1 MQESICHLNHPKD
14 PSGRKGFT
22 KNNLKKNFLEDQ
34 GILSPVLVGGRL
46 ERPQRERF
54 GTSKPPENPVKA
66 LEVEKAIQDL
76 FMKDVIGLPLQEER
90 KGWYSDQN
98 DHDQSEAVQK
108 DKDPHCTRIL
118 DHPGIYG
125 SGSTSDTVDKVAL
138 EASSEMVPISL
149 EQKSSRWHDI
159 NGALEPSN
167 IDTSIL
173 EDYISKED
181 SSEICFPD
189 IANSASYASPQPCGS
204 TGMHLPSVIANV
216 GHPGLISSGGVHHP
230 GQQMAVRPGL
240 GGTCGAPT
248 YPTHLN
254 CNNNNAMLTP
264 KGYPGPMCMSGP
276 GLPIKAEPKTS
287 YAAGTLPDSPPDS
300 GSEAYSPQ
308 QLNDPHLLRT
318 MTPENMC
325 HITQPSRLEH
335 PPPPHLQ
342 GPPPPHP
349 AHQQHYP
356 SMQREL
362 YLKVESLMP
371 PYPPLGP
378 GMPPT
383 DMHQVQQSQMLHQ
396 LLQQQHGAELPV
408 HPTKKR
414 KHSDSPTNT
423 LRDPIPNGGMVKQ
436 EPGLMQDNDSLN
448 GSYLDPNYQSIK
460 WQPHQQSKWVPLYDG
475 NYKEL
480 PMPTYKVD
488 ADKGFNFSVG
498 DDAFV
503 CQKKNHFQV
512 TVYIGMIGEPKYV
525 KTPEGILPIECFY
538 LKLNGV
544 KLEAINQSIS
554 IEQSQSDRSKR
565 PFHPV
570 TLSLPPDQVTKVTVG
585 RLHFSETTANNMRKK
600 GKPNPDQRYFL
611 LVVALQVQAQAQ
623 TYLVA
628 AQSSE
633 RIIVRASNPGQF
645 ESDSEVLW
653 QRGQLPD
660 TVFHHG
666 RIGINMERPD
676 EALVVHGNVKIM
688 GSLMHPSDIRA
699 KEAIEEVDTT
709 EQLKRIS
716 QMRLVQYHY
725 KPEFASTVGLDDQAE
740 TGVIAQE
747 VQEILPEAVKE
758 SGDVVC
764 ANGETIENFLVV
776 NKERIFMENV
786 GAVKE
791 LCKLTDNLETRI
803 DELERWSRKLAKL
816 RRLDSMKSTNSHTGS
831 SQFSRAG
838 SVPYKQR
845 PPKVMGKAVPGPA
858 DHSCVSQRFLQA
870 TIIALVIIM
879 AFSVIS
885 MTTLYVLNLR
895 SEDDLLDMDG
905 SSQNFDTTQLKSS
918 TTPSPEITKSSGWLH
933 DPDPSLTINLCLTP
947 PCDAVCC
954 SHYLTTASTIATSKT
969 LPDPAETMS
978 ATDSAPPATI
988 RKAKS
993 RFLEKNSKI
1002 LQNLPRPVSSPPA
1015 YTQGKTKHSP
1025 NSLPGQDSRNK
1036 RSLEEES
1043 TRSPT
1048 VDSTQ
1053 SNESLPALTTVRLL
1067 ETDTL
1072 ITNRS
1077 CASQDTCRSGNY
1089 TFSLP
1094 LSKYSPLTGSLTLE
1108 LNSSSAVSVNFCET
1122 SKGQSCQETVT
1133 DTTPTNQS
1141 CPQASG
1147 VCVKQVSST
1156 SHLWTLQLL
1165 PFQDFTFHI
1174 RVSPPGGS
1182 GCYDLSLDSSQV
1194 TDYYFRFYRLCD

>member
-1 MQESICHLNHPKD
+1 MHWIRA
-14 PSGRKGFT
+14 G
-22 KNNLKKNFLEDQ
+22 
-34 GILSPVLVGGRL
+34 
-46 ERPQRERF
+46 
-54 GTSKPPENPVKA
+54 
-66 LEVEKAIQDL
+66 
-76 FMKDVIGLPLQEER
+76 
-90 KGWYSDQN
+90 
-98 DHDQSEAVQK
+98 
-108 DKDPHCTRIL
+108 
-118 DHPGIYG
+118 
-125 SGSTSDTVDKVAL
+125 
-138 EASSEMVPISL
+138 
-149 EQKSSRWHDI
+149 HDI

-189 IANSASYASPQPCGS
+189 ISASASYANPQPCVSAGL
-204 TGMHLPSVIANV
+204 HLPGVITNA
-216 GHPGLISSGGVHHP
+216 GHPGGASSGGMLHL
-230 GQQMAVRPGL
+230 GQQMGARPGL
-240 GGTCGAPT
+240 GSACGGPA
-248 YPTHLN
+248 YPSHLN
-254 CNNNNAMLTP
+254 CNNNNGLLTP
-264 KGYPGPMCMSGP
+264 KGYPGPACLGSA
-276 GLPIKAEPKTS
+276 GLPIKAEPNAS
-287 YAAGTLPDSPPDS
+287 YAASTLPDSPPDS

-308 QLNDPHLLRT
+308 QLNDPHMLRT

-325 HITQPSRLEH
+325 HMTPPSRLEH
-335 PPPPHLQ
+335 PPPVHLQ

-356 SMQREL
+356 SMQRDL

-383 DMHQVQQSQMLHQ
+383 DLHHVQQSQMLHQ

-408 HPTKKR
+408 HPAKKR

-423 LRDPIPNGGMVKQ
+423 LRDQIPNGGMVKQ

-448 GSYLDPNYQSIK
+448 GSYMDPNYQSIK
-460 WQPHQQSKWVPLYDG
+460 WQPHLQNKWVSLYDA

-480 PMPTYKVD
+480 PLPTYKVD

-525 KTPEGILPIECFY
+525 KTPDGILPLECFY

-544 KLEAINQSIS
+544 KLESINQSIN

-570 TLSLPPDQVTKVTVG
+570 TLSLPTDQVTKVTVG

-600 GKPNPDQRYFL
+600 GKPNPDQRFFL
-611 LVVALQVQAQAQ
+611 LVVALQVQAQNQ
-623 TYLVA
+623 TYLLA

-633 RIIVRASNPGQF
+633 RIIVRVTASNPGQF

-653 QRGQLPD
+653 QRGQLSD

-666 RIGINMERPD
+666 RVGINTERPD
-676 EALVVHGNVKIM
+676 EALVVHGNVKVM
-688 GSLMHPSDIRA
+688 GSLLHPSDMRA
-699 KEAIEEVDTT
+699 KEDVQEVDTT

-716 QMRLVQYHY
+716 QMRLVHYHY
-725 KPEFASTVGLDDQAE
+725 KPEFASTVGLDDTEE

-758 SGDVVC
+758 SGDVVFS
-764 ANGETIENFLVV
+764 NGETIENFLVV

-791 LCKLTDNLETRI
+791 LCKLTDNLENRI

-816 RRLDSMKSTNSHTGS
+816 RRLDSMKSSNSHTG

-838 SVPYKQR
+838 SIPFKQR
-845 PPKVMGKAVPGPA
+845 PSKVMGKPVPAPA
-858 DHSCVSQRFLQA
+858 THGCISQRFLQA

-905 SSQNFDTTQLKSS
+905 SSQNFDTTQLRRS
-918 TTPSPEITKSSGWLH
+918 TTPPPETTHRPGRV
-933 DPDPSLTINLCLTP
+933 DVTEPSLTIDLCFNP
-947 PCDAVCC
+947 PCAAVCC
-954 SHYLTTASTIATSKT
+954 LPSPTSLPSTASTSSSSSSPSEIN
-969 LPDPAETMS
+969 S
-978 ATDSAPPATI
+978 ATDSIPSAII

-993 RFLEKNSKI
+993 RIQEKSRNFL
-1002 LQNLPRPVSSPPA
+1002 QTPRRPVSPPPP
-1015 YTQGKTKHSP
+1015 YTQGKTKHTP
-1025 NSLPGQDSRNK
+1025 NSLPGQDHRHR

-1043 TRSPT
+1043 TGTPT
-1048 VDSTQ
+1048 VDSTPG
-1053 SNESLPALTTVRLL
+1053 NESRSSLTSIRLL
-1067 ETDTL
+1067 ETSTL
-1072 ITNRS
+1072 ITARS
-1077 CASQDTCRSGNY
+1077 CDSHNACRPGNY

-1108 LNSSSAVSVNFCET
+1108 LNSSSAVSVNLCEA
-1122 SKGQSCQETVT
+1122 SAGQDCQ
-1133 DTTPTNQS
+1133 DAAAAPKNQGCS
-1141 CPQASG
+1141 QASG
-1147 VCVKQVSST
+1147 VCLTRVSAS
-1156 SHLWTLQLL
+1156 SHLWSLQLL
-1165 PFQDFTFHI
+1165 PSQDFTFHL
-1174 RVSPPGGS
+1174 RVSPPGVSS
-1182 GCYDLSLDSSQV
+1182 GCHQSLDSSQV
-1194 TDYYFRFYRLCD
+1194 TDYYFRFYRLCK

>member
-1 MQESICHLNHPKD
+1 MEVVDETEAL
-14 PSGRKGFT
+14 
-22 KNNLKKNFLEDQ
+22 
-34 GILSPVLVGGRL
+34 
-46 ERPQRERF
+46 QRFFE
-54 GTSKPPENPVKA
+54 G
-66 LEVEKAIQDL
+66 
-76 FMKDVIGLPLQEER
+76 
-90 KGWYSDQN
+90 
-98 DHDQSEAVQK
+98 
-108 DKDPHCTRIL
+108 
-118 DHPGIYG
+118 
-125 SGSTSDTVDKVAL
+125 
-138 EASSEMVPISL
+138 
-149 EQKSSRWHDI
+149 HDI
-159 NGALEPSN
+159 NGALEASN

-173 EDYISKED
+173 EEYISKED

-189 IANSASYASPQPCGS
+189 ISGSATYTNSQTCSSSGV
-204 TGMHLPSVIANV
+204 HLPGVISNV
-216 GHPGLISSGGVHHP
+216 GHMGNANSGGIHHL
-230 GQQMAVRPGL
+230 GQQMVPRPGM
-240 GGTCGAPT
+240 GSNCGAPA
-248 YPTHLN
+248 YPPHMN
-254 CNNNNAMLTP
+254 CNNNNAMLNP
-264 KGYPGPMCMSGP
+264 KGYPGPMCMSGH

-287 YAAGTLPDSPPDS
+287 YASGTLPDSPPDS

-325 HITQPSRLEH
+325 HITPPSRLEH
-335 PPPPHLQ
+335 PPHMQ

-356 SMQREL
+356 SMQRDL

-383 DMHQVQQSQMLHQ
+383 DLHHAQQSQMLHQ
-396 LLQQQHGAELPV
+396 LLQQQHGTELPV

-423 LRDPIPNGGMVKQ
+423 LRDSIPNGGMVKQ
-436 EPGLMQDNDSLN
+436 EPGLMQDTDSLN

-460 WQPHQQSKWVPLYDG
+460 WQPHQQNKWVALYDA

-512 TVYIGMIGEPKYV
+512 TVYIGMIGEPKYI
-525 KTPEGILPIECFY
+525 KTPEGILPLECFY

-544 KLEAINQSIS
+544 KLEAINQSIN

-570 TLSLPPDQVTKVTVG
+570 TLSVPPDQVTKVTVG

-611 LVVALQVQAQAQ
+611 LVVALQAQAQNQ

-666 RIGINMERPD
+666 RIGINTERPD

-688 GSLMHPSDIRA
+688 GSVMHPSDIRA

-709 EQLKRIS
+709 EHLKRIS
-716 QMRLVQYHY
+716 QMRLVHYHY
-725 KPEFASTVGLDDQAE
+725 KPEFASTVGLDDTSE

-791 LCKLTDNLETRI
+791 LCKLTDNLENRI

-831 SQFSRAG
+831 QFSRAG

-845 PPKVMGKAVPGPA
+845 PPKVIGKSVPAPA

-870 TIIALVIIM
+870 TIIVLVIIM

-895 SEDDLLDMDG
+895 SEDDILDMDG
-905 SSQNFDTTQLKSS
+905 SGQNFDTTQLRRS
-918 TTPSPEITKSSGWLH
+918 TIPPLDATHSAGLPHVT
-933 DPDPSLTINLCLTP
+933 DPSISINLCLNP
-947 PCDAVCC
+947 PCAAVCC
-954 SHYLTTASTIATSKT
+954 LPHRSTDSPFITSEMPTAADTI
-969 LPDPAETMS
+969 S
-978 ATDSAPPATI
+978 ATDSAPSATI
-988 RKAKS
+988 RKGKS
-993 RFLEKNSKI
+993 RVLDKSRNY
-1002 LQNLPRPVSSPPA
+1002 LQANARPVSPPPP
-1015 YTQGKTKHSP
+1015 YTQGKTKQSP
-1025 NSLPGQDSRNK
+1025 NSLPGHDYRNK
-1036 RSLEEES
+1036 RSLDDHGMGTTAGVRTQEREI
-1043 TRSPT
+1043 RS
-1048 VDSTQ
+1048 S
-1053 SNESLPALTTVRLL
+1053 LTTIRLL

-1072 ITNRS
+1072 ITS
-1077 CASQDTCRSGNY
+1077 QACVSQDTCRPGNY
-1089 TFSLP
+1089 SFLLP
-1094 LSKYSPLTGSLTLE
+1094 LSKYSPLTGNVTLE
-1108 LNSSSAVSVNFCET
+1108 LNSTSDVSVDLCET
-1122 SKGQSCQETVT
+1122 STGHECQDHGAETVT
-1133 DTTPTNQS
+1133 IDQTCS
-1141 CPQASG
+1141 EVSG
-1147 VCVKQVSST
+1147 ACVTQVSPS
-1156 SHLWTLQLL
+1156 SHLWIIQLL
-1165 PFQDFTFHI
+1165 PSQDFTFHLQ
-1174 RVSPPGGS
+1174 VAPSGSS
-1182 GCYDLSLDSSQV
+1182 GCYDLTLDSSHV

>member
-1 MQESICHLNHPKD
+1 MEVVDETEAL
-14 PSGRKGFT
+14 
-22 KNNLKKNFLEDQ
+22 
-34 GILSPVLVGGRL
+34 
-46 ERPQRERF
+46 QRFFE
-54 GTSKPPENPVKA
+54 G
-66 LEVEKAIQDL
+66 
-76 FMKDVIGLPLQEER
+76 
-90 KGWYSDQN
+90 
-98 DHDQSEAVQK
+98 
-108 DKDPHCTRIL
+108 
-118 DHPGIYG
+118 
-125 SGSTSDTVDKVAL
+125 
-138 EASSEMVPISL
+138 
-149 EQKSSRWHDI
+149 HDI
-159 NGALEPSN
+159 NGALEPS

-173 EDYISKED
+173 EEYISKED

-189 IANSASYASPQPCGS
+189 IPTSSGYGNPGQPCTSG
-204 TGMHLPSVIANV
+204 GIHGPGVISNL
-216 GHPGLISSGGVHHP
+216 GHGGAAHSGGVLHM
-230 GQQMAVRPGL
+230 GQPMPVRPGMS
-240 GGTCGAPT
+240 GTCGGP
-248 YPTHLN
+248 PFQSHLN
-254 CNNNNAMLTP
+254 CNNNNVMVNP
-264 KGYPGPMCMSGP
+264 KGYQGPPMCMSGP
-276 GLPIKAEPKTS
+276 DLPIKAEPKTS

-318 MTPENMC
+318 MTPENIC
-325 HITQPSRLEH
+325 HINPPSRLEH

-356 SMQREL
+356 NMQRDL

-378 GMPPT
+378 GIPPT
-383 DMHQVQQSQMLHQ
+383 VLHHTQQSQMLQQ
-396 LLQQQHGAELPV
+396 LLQQQHGSELPV
-408 HPTKKR
+408 HPAKKR
-414 KHSDSPTNT
+414 KHSDSPN
-423 LRDPIPNGGMVKQ
+423 LRDQVPNGGMVKQ

-460 WQPHQQSKWVPLYDG
+460 WQPHLQNKWVSLYDS
-475 NYKEL
+475 NCKEL

-570 TLSLPPDQVTKVTVG
+570 TLSLPSDQVTKITVG

-611 LVVALQVQAQAQ
+611 LVVALQVHTQNQ

-628 AQSSE
+628 AHGSE

-653 QRGQLPD
+653 QRGQLSD

-666 RIGINMERPD
+666 RIGINTERPD

-688 GSLMHPSDIRA
+688 GSLLHPSDIRA
-699 KEAIEEVDTT
+699 KEDIEEVDTT

-725 KPEFASTVGLDDQAE
+725 KPEFASTVGLDDAAE

-758 SGDVVC
+758 TGDVVC

-831 SQFSRAG
+831 QFSRAG
-838 SVPYKQR
+838 SIPFKQR
-845 PPKVMGKAVPGPA
+845 PSKVMGKTVPAPT

-905 SSQNFDTTQLKSS
+905 PLAPSGTCTLTFLRQIRLTLPFSLCSRSSQNFDTTQLKSS
-918 TTPSPEITKSSGWLH
+918 TTPPLQATEGTDWQHHKNLSIII
-933 DPDPSLTINLCLTP
+933 DLCLNP
-947 PCDAVCC
+947 PCSTSCC
-954 SHYLTTASTIATSKT
+954 SSPQSSSTSPAVTLGKTASRVETSIT
-969 LPDPAETMS
+969 DNAS
-978 ATDSAPPATI
+978 ATTI

-993 RFLEKNSKI
+993 RI
-1002 LQNLPRPVSSPPA
+1002 LDKSRNHLQTAARPVSPPPQ

-1025 NSLPGQDSRNK
+1025 NSLPGQDLRTRRNV
-1036 RSLEEES
+1036 EEEETIS
-1043 TRSPT
+1043 
-1048 VDSTQ
+1048 
-1053 SNESLPALTTVRLL
+1053 TTVSDVTYGNGSRSSITSIRLL
-1067 ETDTL
+1067 EPDTL
-1072 ITNRS
+1072 ITDQL
-1077 CASQDTCRSGNY
+1077 CASPHTCSAGNY
-1089 TFSLP
+1089 TYVLP
-1094 LSKYSPLTGSLTLE
+1094 LKKYSSLTGHITLE
-1108 LNSSSAVSVNFCET
+1108 FNSSTPISVNLCEATAGKNCET
-1122 SKGQSCQETVT
+1122 SVT
-1133 DTTPTNQS
+1133 QGSSENQS
-1141 CPQASG
+1141 CSKVSG
-1147 VCVKQVSST
+1147 VCAASAPST
-1156 SHLWTLQLL
+1156 HHLWSLQLF
-1165 PFQDFTFHI
+1165 PSQDFSFHLQ
-1174 RVSPPGGS
+1174 VSPPGAS
-1182 GCYDLSLDSSQV
+1182 TCYDVTVDSSEV
-1194 TDYYFRFYRLCD
+1194 TDYYFNFYRLCN

>member
-1 MQESICHLNHPKD
+1 MSHLAWTRGSNHSD
-14 PSGRKGFT
+14 V
-22 KNNLKKNFLEDQ
+22 LQ
-34 GILSPVLVGGRL
+34 G
-46 ERPQRERF
+46 
-54 GTSKPPENPVKA
+54 
-66 LEVEKAIQDL
+66 
-76 FMKDVIGLPLQEER
+76 
-90 KGWYSDQN
+90 
-98 DHDQSEAVQK
+98 
-108 DKDPHCTRIL
+108 
-118 DHPGIYG
+118 
-125 SGSTSDTVDKVAL
+125 
-138 EASSEMVPISL
+138 
-149 EQKSSRWHDI
+149 HDI

-181 SSEICFPD
+181 SSEICFSEIP
-189 IANSASYASPQPCGS
+189 SSSSYVNPQPCGS
-204 TGMHLPSVIANV
+204 TGVHMPGIIPNV
-216 GHPGLISSGGVHHP
+216 GHPGSINTGGVHHLA
-230 GQQMAVRPGL
+230 QQMAVRPGP
-240 GGTCGAPT
+240 GPMCVGPP
-248 YPTHLN
+248 YPSHLN
-254 CNNNNAMLTP
+254 CNNNNAMLNP
-264 KGYPGPMCMSGP
+264 KGYLGPVCMSGQ

-308 QLNDPHLLRT
+308 QLSDPHMLRT

-325 HITQPSRLEH
+325 HITQSSRLDH
-335 PPPPHLQ
+335 PQQPHLQ
-342 GPPPPHP
+342 GALPPHP

-356 SMQREL
+356 SMQRDL
-362 YLKVESLMP
+362 YLKVESMMP
-371 PYPPLGP
+371 QYQALGP
-378 GMPPT
+378 GMPPAELHHT
-383 DMHQVQQSQMLHQ
+383 QQSQMLHQ
-396 LLQQQHGAELPV
+396 LLQQQQHGAEIPG

-423 LRDPIPNGGMVKQ
+423 LREQIPNGGMVKQ

-460 WQPHQQSKWVPLYDG
+460 WQPHLQNKWVTLFDA

-488 ADKGFNFSVG
+488 ADKGFNFSIG

-525 KTPEGILPIECFY
+525 KTPEGILPLECFY

-544 KLEAINQSIS
+544 KLEAINQSIN

-570 TLSLPPDQVTKVTVG
+570 TLSLPPEQVTKVTVG

-611 LVVALQVQAQAQ
+611 LVVALQVQAQNQ

-628 AQSSE
+628 AQASE

-645 ESDSEVLW
+645 ENDSEVLW

-666 RIGINMERPD
+666 RIGINTERPD
-676 EALVVHGNVKIM
+676 EALVVHGNVKVM

-716 QMRLVQYHY
+716 QMRLVHYHY
-725 KPEFASTVGLDDQAE
+725 KPEFASTVGLDDTSE

-747 VQEILPEAVKE
+747 VQEILPDAVKE
-758 SGDVVC
+758 TGDVLC
-764 ANGETIENFLVV
+764 ANGETIESFLVV

-816 RRLDSMKSTNSHTGS
+816 RRLDSMKSSNSHTG

-845 PPKVMGKAVPGPA
+845 PPKVIGKSVSGPA
-858 DHSCVSQRFLQA
+858 DQSCISHKFLQA

-895 SEDDLLDMDG
+895 SEDDLLGIDG
-905 SSQNFDTTQLKSS
+905 SLTVPGTCTLTLFRQIRLTVPYAVCSRSSQNLETTQLRSS
-918 TTPSPEITKSSGWLH
+918 TKSPPQITKSPGWQGT
-933 DPDPSLTINLCLTP
+933 DPSLTINLCVNP
-947 PCDAVCC
+947 PCQAVCC
-954 SHYLTTASTIATSKT
+954 SHSQNPGSPTTMPKT
-969 LPDPAETMS
+969 FTALPKT
-978 ATDSAPPATI
+978 TDSVAYTI
-988 RKAKS
+988 IKKAKS
-993 RFLEKNSKI
+993 RTLEKNRNT
-1002 LQNLPRPVSSPPA
+1002 LQNHPMQISSVPP
-1015 YTQGKTKHSP
+1015 YNQGKNKHIP
-1025 NSLPGQDSRNK
+1025 NSLPGPDIRPKRSFTEDTTQTPIVRNPQDSRY
-1036 RSLEEES
+1036 SI
-1043 TRSPT
+1043 
-1048 VDSTQ
+1048 
-1053 SNESLPALTTVRLL
+1053 TTVRLM
-1067 ETDTL
+1067 EIDSF
-1072 ITNRS
+1072 ITAQS
-1077 CASQDTCRSGNY
+1077 CAYPDTCRPGNFTY
-1089 TFSLP
+1089 SLP
-1094 LSKYSPLTGSLTLE
+1094 ISKYSPLTGSLTLE
-1108 LNSSSAVSVNFCET
+1108 LNSSSAVSVNFCE
-1122 SKGQSCQETVT
+1122 SSEGQSCQEAAANSS
-1133 DTTPTNQS
+1133 PTNQS
-1141 CPQASG
+1141 CPQGSDRCITKVSAS
-1147 VCVKQVSST
+1147 
-1156 SHLWTLQLL
+1156 SHLWTLHLL
-1165 PFQDFTFHI
+1165 PLQDFTFHL
-1174 RVSPPGGS
+1174 RVSPPQVS
-1182 GCYDLSLDSSQV
+1182 GCYDVSVDPSQV

>member
-1 MQESICHLNHPKD
+1 MLWIRA
-14 PSGRKGFT
+14 G
-22 KNNLKKNFLEDQ
+22 
-34 GILSPVLVGGRL
+34 
-46 ERPQRERF
+46 
-54 GTSKPPENPVKA
+54 
-66 LEVEKAIQDL
+66 
-76 FMKDVIGLPLQEER
+76 
-90 KGWYSDQN
+90 
-98 DHDQSEAVQK
+98 
-108 DKDPHCTRIL
+108 
-118 DHPGIYG
+118 
-125 SGSTSDTVDKVAL
+125 
-138 EASSEMVPISL
+138 
-149 EQKSSRWHDI
+149 HDI
-159 NGALEPSN
+159 SGALEPS

-181 SSEICFPD
+181 SPDICFPD
-189 IANSASYASPQPCGS
+189 IPPSSSYANPGQPCTS
-204 TGMHLPSVIANV
+204 SAPHLPVVPNV
-216 GHPGLISSGGVHHP
+216 GHAGTSSSVGVLHM
-230 GQQMAVRPGL
+230 GQQMPVRPGM
-240 GGTCGAPT
+240 GGTLAGPPFQSHVNCSNSNT
-248 YPTHLN
+248 MLN
-254 CNNNNAMLTP
+254 P
-264 KGYPGPMCMSGP
+264 KGYPGPAMCMNGP

-318 MTPENMC
+318 MTPENIC
-325 HITQPSRLEH
+325 HITPPSRLEH

-342 GPPPPHP
+342 GQPPPHP

-362 YLKVESLMP
+362 YLKVESMMP

-378 GMPPT
+378 GMPPA
-383 DMHQVQQSQMLHQ
+383 DLHHAQQSQMLHQ
-396 LLQQQHGAELPV
+396 LLQQQHSSELPV

-414 KHSDSPTNT
+414 KHSDSPN
-423 LRDPIPNGGMVKQ
+423 LRDQVPNGGMVKQ
-436 EPGLMQDNDSLN
+436 EPGTGTQTYTHTHIYSGGLMQDSDSLN

-460 WQPHQQSKWVPLYDG
+460 WQPHQQNKWVTLYDS

-525 KTPEGILPIECFY
+525 KTPDGILPLECFF

-570 TLSLPPDQVTKVTVG
+570 TLTLPPDQVTKVTVG

-611 LVVALQVQAQAQ
+611 LVVALQVQAQNQ

-628 AQSSE
+628 AHSSE

-666 RIGINMERPD
+666 RIGINTERPD
-676 EALVVHGNVKIM
+676 EALVVHGNVKVM

-699 KEAIEEVDTT
+699 KEDIEEVDTT

-716 QMRLVQYHY
+716 QMRLVHYHY
-725 KPEFASTVGLDDQAE
+725 KPEFASTVGLDDTAE

-747 VQEILPEAVKE
+747 VQEILPEAVKKT
-758 SGDVVC
+758 GDVVC

-831 SQFSRAG
+831 QFSRAG
-838 SVPYKQR
+838 SLPFKQR
-845 PPKVMGKAVPGPA
+845 PSKIMGKPVPPPP
-858 DHSCVSQRFLQA
+858 DQSCVSQRFLQA

-905 SSQNFDTTQLKSS
+905 SSQNFDTTQLRSS
-918 TTPSPEITKSSGWLH
+918 TTPPVHATKSTDWLH
-933 DPDPSLTINLCLTP
+933 NQNPSITLDLCLQP
-947 PCDAVCC
+947 PCQATCC
-954 SHYLTTASTIATSKT
+954 STSNDMSTSPAVTFGKTASRSETSVI
-969 LPDPAETMS
+969 DNAS
-978 ATDSAPPATI
+978 SVTI

-993 RFLEKNSKI
+993 RVLDKSRNN
-1002 LQNLPRPVSSPPA
+1002 LQTPARPVSPPPQ
-1015 YTQGKTKHSP
+1015 YTQSKTKHSP
-1025 NSLPGQDSRNK
+1025 NSLPGHDLRK
-1036 RSLEEES
+1036 RSVEEE
-1043 TRSPT
+1043 TMI
-1048 VDSTQ
+1048 
-1053 SNESLPALTTVRLL
+1053 TTTADDVTHANVSRAAASSIRLL
-1067 ETDTL
+1067 EINTL
-1072 ITNRS
+1072 ITDQMCSFQDS
-1077 CASQDTCRSGNY
+1077 CSAGNY
-1089 TFSLP
+1089 TYSLP
-1094 LSKYSPLTGSLTLE
+1094 LSKYSSMTGRMTLE
-1108 LNSSSAVSVNFCET
+1108 FNSTVPVSVNLCESSTGKDCDT
-1122 SKGQSCQETVT
+1122 SVT
-1133 DTTPTNQS
+1133 KSATEDQNCSQV
-1141 CPQASG
+1141 SG
-1147 VCVKQVSST
+1147 VCAPSAPST
-1156 SHLWTLQLL
+1156 HHLWSLQIY
-1165 PFQDFTFHI
+1165 PSQQFFFHL
-1174 RVSPPGGS
+1174 RVSPPGAS
-1182 GCYDLSLDSSQV
+1182 GCYDLTVDISQV
-1194 TDYYFRFYRLCD
+1194 TDYYFNFYRLCD

>member
-1 MQESICHLNHPKD
+1 MEVVDETEAL
-14 PSGRKGFT
+14 
-22 KNNLKKNFLEDQ
+22 
-34 GILSPVLVGGRL
+34 
-46 ERPQRERF
+46 QRFFE
-54 GTSKPPENPVKA
+54 G
-66 LEVEKAIQDL
+66 
-76 FMKDVIGLPLQEER
+76 
-90 KGWYSDQN
+90 
-98 DHDQSEAVQK
+98 
-108 DKDPHCTRIL
+108 
-118 DHPGIYG
+118 
-125 SGSTSDTVDKVAL
+125 
-138 EASSEMVPISL
+138 
-149 EQKSSRWHDI
+149 HDI
-159 NGALEPSN
+159 NGALEPS

-173 EDYISKED
+173 EEYISKED

-189 IANSASYASPQPCGS
+189 IPPSSSYANSGQPCS
-204 TGMHLPSVIANV
+204 SATVHLPGVISNI
-216 GHPGLISSGGVHHP
+216 GHAGTSSSGGILHM
-230 GQQMAVRPGL
+230 GQQMPVRPGM
-240 GGTCGAPT
+240 GGTCGGP
-248 YPTHLN
+248 PFQSHLG
-254 CNNNNAMLTP
+254 CNNSAMVNP
-264 KGYPGPMCMSGP
+264 KGYPVPTMCMSGP

-318 MTPENMC
+318 MTPENIC
-325 HITQPSRLEH
+325 HITTSRLEH
-335 PPPPHLQ
+335 PPPSHLQ

-362 YLKVESLMP
+362 YLKVESMMP
-371 PYPPLGP
+371 QYSSLGP
-378 GMPPT
+378 GIPPA
-383 DMHQVQQSQMLHQ
+383 DLHHVQQSQMLHQ
-396 LLQQQHGAELPV
+396 LLQQQHGAELPM

-414 KHSDSPTNT
+414 KHSDSPN
-423 LRDPIPNGGMVKQ
+423 LRDQVSNGGMVKQ

-460 WQPHQQSKWVPLYDG
+460 WQPHQQNKWIALYDS

-525 KTPEGILPIECFY
+525 KTPDGILPLECFF

-570 TLSLPPDQVTKVTVG
+570 TLSLPTDQVTKVTVG

-611 LVVALQVQAQAQ
+611 LVVALQVQAQNQ

-628 AQSSE
+628 AQASE

-653 QRGQLPD
+653 QRGQLSD

-666 RIGINMERPD
+666 RIGINTERPD

-699 KEAIEEVDTT
+699 KEDIEEVDTT

-725 KPEFASTVGLDDQAE
+725 KPEFASTVGLDDTAE

-758 SGDVVC
+758 TGDVVC

-816 RRLDSMKSTNSHTGS
+816 RRFDSMKSSNSHTG

-838 SVPYKQR
+838 SIPYKQR
-845 PPKVMGKAVPGPA
+845 PSKVVGKTVPSSS
-858 DHSCVSQRFLQA
+858 DQSCVSQRFLQA

-895 SEDDLLDMDG
+895 NEDDLLDIDG
-905 SSQNFDTTQLKSS
+905 SSQNFDTTQLRSS
-918 TTPSPEITKSSGWLH
+918 TTPPLQATESTDWLH
-933 DPDPSLTINLCLTP
+933 NPNHSLTIDLCVKP
-947 PCDAVCC
+947 PCIAVCC
-954 SHYLTTASTIATSKT
+954 SNPHSVSSAPAITSAKNASR
-969 LPDPAETMS
+969 AETS
-978 ATDSAPPATI
+978 VTDNASSATI

-993 RFLEKNSKI
+993 RFLDKSQNH
-1002 LQNLPRPVSSPPA
+1002 LQTAPRPVSPPPP
-1015 YTQGKTKHSP
+1015 YTQSKTKHSP
-1025 NSLPGQDSRNK
+1025 NSLPGQDLRNR
-1036 RSLEEES
+1036 RSVEEES
-1043 TRSPT
+1043 I
-1048 VDSTQ
+1048 STTTTGITHE
-1053 SNESLPALTTVRLL
+1053 NESRASISSIRLL

-1072 ITNRS
+1072 ITDKL
-1077 CASQDTCRSGNY
+1077 CASQDTCSAGNY

-1094 LSKYSPLTGSLTLE
+1094 LSKYSSLTGSLTLE
-1108 LNSSSAVSVNFCET
+1108 LNSSVPVSVNLCET
-1122 SKGQSCQETVT
+1122 TAGKACDTPVTRIASEIQSC
-1133 DTTPTNQS
+1133 S
-1141 CPQASG
+1141 
-1147 VCVKQVSST
+1147 QVSGACTQPVPS
-1156 SHLWTLQLL
+1156 SHHLWSLQLV
-1165 PFQDFTFHI
+1165 PSQDFTFHLQ
-1174 RVSPPGGS
+1174 VSPPGTA
-1182 GCYDLSLDSSQV
+1182 GCYDISVDSTQV
-1194 TDYYFRFYRLCD
+1194 TDYYFSFYRLCN

>member
-1 MQESICHLNHPKD
+1 MEVVDETEAL
-14 PSGRKGFT
+14 
-22 KNNLKKNFLEDQ
+22 
-34 GILSPVLVGGRL
+34 
-46 ERPQRERF
+46 QRFFE
-54 GTSKPPENPVKA
+54 G
-66 LEVEKAIQDL
+66 
-76 FMKDVIGLPLQEER
+76 
-90 KGWYSDQN
+90 
-98 DHDQSEAVQK
+98 
-108 DKDPHCTRIL
+108 
-118 DHPGIYG
+118 
-125 SGSTSDTVDKVAL
+125 
-138 EASSEMVPISL
+138 
-149 EQKSSRWHDI
+149 HDI
-159 NGALEPSN
+159 SGALEPS

-173 EDYISKED
+173 EEYISKED

-189 IANSASYASPQPCGS
+189 IPPSSSYANPGQPC
-204 TGMHLPSVIANV
+204 PSSGVHGPGVISNI
-216 GHPGLISSGGVHHP
+216 GHGGPTNSGGVLHM
-230 GQQMAVRPGL
+230 GQQMPVRPGMS
-240 GGTCGAPT
+240 GTCGGP
-248 YPTHLN
+248 PFQSHLN
-254 CNNNNAMLTP
+254 CNNSNAMVNS
-264 KGYPGPMCMSGP
+264 KGYQGPPMCMSGP
-276 GLPIKAEPKTS
+276 ELPIKAEPKTS

-318 MTPENMC
+318 MTPENIC
-325 HITQPSRLEH
+325 HITPSSRLEH
-335 PPPPHLQ
+335 PPPSHLQ

-356 SMQREL
+356 NMQRDL

-371 PYPPLGP
+371 QYPPLGP
-378 GMPPT
+378 GIPPT
-383 DMHQVQQSQMLHQ
+383 VLHHTQQSQMLQQ
-396 LLQQQHGAELPV
+396 LLQQQHGSELPV
-408 HPTKKR
+408 HPAKKR
-414 KHSDSPTNT
+414 KHSDSPN
-423 LRDPIPNGGMVKQ
+423 LRDQVPSG
-436 EPGLMQDNDSLN
+436 GLMQDNDSLN

-460 WQPHQQSKWVPLYDG
+460 WQPHLQNKWVTLYDSS
-475 NYKEL
+475 YKEL

-611 LVVALQVQAQAQ
+611 LVVALTVQAQNQ
-623 TYLVA
+623 TYFVA
-628 AQSSE
+628 AHGSE

-666 RIGINMERPD
+666 RIGINTERPD

-688 GSLMHPSDIRA
+688 GSLLHPSDIRA
-699 KEAIEEVDTT
+699 KEDIEEVDTT

-725 KPEFASTVGLDDQAE
+725 KPEFASTVGLDDTSE

-758 SGDVVC
+758 TGDVVC

-831 SQFSRAG
+831 QFSRAG
-838 SVPYKQR
+838 SIPYKQR
-845 PPKVMGKAVPGPA
+845 PSKVVGKTVPAPS
-858 DHSCVSQRFLQA
+858 DQSCVSQRFLQA

-895 SEDDLLDMDG
+895 SEDDILDMDG
-905 SSQNFDTTQLKSS
+905 SSQNFDTTQLRSS
-918 TTPSPEITKSSGWLH
+918 TLPPLQATESTDWLH
-933 DPDPSLTINLCLTP
+933 NQNPSIVIDLCLNP
-947 PCDAVCC
+947 PCKAACC
-954 SHYLTTASTIATSKT
+954 SSPHSSPTSPAVTIEKTATRMETSIT
-969 LPDPAETMS
+969 DNAS
-978 ATDSAPPATI
+978 ATTI
-988 RKAKS
+988 RKGKS
-993 RFLEKNSKI
+993 RVLDKSRNH
-1002 LQNLPRPVSSPPA
+1002 LQTAARPVSPPPP
-1015 YTQGKTKHSP
+1015 YTQGKNKHSP
-1025 NSLPGQDSRNK
+1025 NSLPGQDIRE
-1036 RSLEEES
+1036 RRGVEEETIS
-1043 TRSPT
+1043 TT
-1048 VDSTQ
+1048 VSDVTYGNGSRA
-1053 SNESLPALTTVRLL
+1053 SVSSVRLL

-1072 ITNRS
+1072 ITDRL
-1077 CASQDTCRSGNY
+1077 CASQDTCSAGNY
-1089 TFSLP
+1089 TYLLP
-1094 LSKYSPLTGSLTLE
+1094 LKKDSSLSGHFTLE
-1108 LNSSSAVSVNFCET
+1108 FNSSSPVSVNLCETRPGKTCET
-1122 SKGQSCQETVT
+1122 SVT
-1133 DTTPTNQS
+1133 SGSENQS
-1141 CPQASG
+1141 CSKVAG
-1147 VCVKQVSST
+1147 VCATPAPST
-1156 SHLWTLQLL
+1156 HHLWSLQLF
-1165 PFQDFTFHI
+1165 PSQDFSFHL
-1174 RVSPPGGS
+1174 RVSPPAAS
-1182 GCYDLSLDSSQV
+1182 GCYDINVDASEV
-1194 TDYYFRFYRLCD
+1194 TDYYFNFYRLCN

>member
-1 MQESICHLNHPKD
+1 MEVVDETEAL
-14 PSGRKGFT
+14 
-22 KNNLKKNFLEDQ
+22 
-34 GILSPVLVGGRL
+34 
-46 ERPQRERF
+46 QRFFE
-54 GTSKPPENPVKA
+54 G
-66 LEVEKAIQDL
+66 
-76 FMKDVIGLPLQEER
+76 
-90 KGWYSDQN
+90 
-98 DHDQSEAVQK
+98 
-108 DKDPHCTRIL
+108 
-118 DHPGIYG
+118 
-125 SGSTSDTVDKVAL
+125 
-138 EASSEMVPISL
+138 
-149 EQKSSRWHDI
+149 HDI
-159 NGALEPSN
+159 NGALEPS

-173 EDYISKED
+173 EEYISKED
-181 SSEICFPD
+181 SPDICFAD
-189 IANSASYASPQPCGS
+189 IPPSSGYANPGQPCTS
-204 TGMHLPSVIANV
+204 AAAHLPAIISNV
-216 GHPGLISSGGVHHP
+216 GHVGASSSGGVLHM
-230 GQQMAVRPGL
+230 GQQMPVRPGM
-240 GGTCGAPT
+240 GGQCAGP
-248 YPTHLN
+248 PFQSHPN
-254 CNNNNAMLTP
+254 CSNSNAMLNP
-264 KGYPGPMCMSGP
+264 KGYPGPAMCMSGP

-287 YAAGTLPDSPPDS
+287 YAASTLPDSPPDS

-318 MTPENMC
+318 MTPENLC
-325 HITQPSRLEH
+325 HISQSSRLDH

-342 GPPPPHP
+342 GQPPPHP

-362 YLKVESLMP
+362 YLKVESMMP
-371 PYPPLGP
+371 QYPPLGP
-378 GMPPT
+378 GMPPA
-383 DMHQVQQSQMLHQ
+383 DLHHAQQSQMLHQ
-396 LLQQQHGAELPV
+396 LLQQQHSSELPV

-414 KHSDSPTNT
+414 KHSDSPN
-423 LRDPIPNGGMVKQ
+423 LRDQVSNGGMVKQ
-436 EPGLMQDNDSLN
+436 EPGLMQDTDSLN

-460 WQPHQQSKWVPLYDG
+460 WQPHLQNKWVTLYDS

-525 KTPEGILPIECFY
+525 KTPDGILPLECFF

-544 KLEAINQSIS
+544 KLESINQSIS

-570 TLSLPPDQVTKVTVG
+570 TLTLPPDQVTKVTVG

-611 LVVALQVQAQAQ
+611 LVVALQVQAQNQ

-628 AQSSE
+628 AHSSE

-666 RIGINMERPD
+666 RIGINTERPD

-699 KEAIEEVDTT
+699 KEDIEEVDTT

-716 QMRLVQYHY
+716 QMRLVHYHY
-725 KPEFASTVGLDDQAE
+725 KPEFASTVGLDDDKEE

-758 SGDVVC
+758 TGDVVC

-816 RRLDSMKSTNSHTGS
+816 RRLDSMKSSNSHTG

-838 SVPYKQR
+838 SLPFKQR
-845 PPKVMGKAVPGPA
+845 PSKIMGKPVPPPP
-858 DHSCVSQRFLQA
+858 DRSCVSQRFLQA

-905 SSQNFDTTQLKSS
+905 VFTPPGTCTLTFFRKIRLTLPFAVCARSSQNFDTTQLRGS
-918 TTPSPEITKSSGWLH
+918 TTPPINGTKGTEDWLH
-933 DPDPSLTINLCLTP
+933 NQNPSITINLCLNP
-947 PCDAVCC
+947 PCQAICC
-954 SHYLTTASTIATSKT
+954 SSPPGVSTFPAVTYGKTASRPES
-969 LPDPAETMS
+969 S
-978 ATDSAPPATI
+978 VTDNASSVTI

-993 RFLEKNSKI
+993 RVLDKSRNS
-1002 LQNLPRPVSSPPA
+1002 LQTPARPVSPPPQ
-1015 YTQGKTKHSP
+1015 YTQSKNKHSP
-1025 NSLPGQDSRNK
+1025 NSLPGQDLRNK
-1036 RSLEEES
+1036 RSVEEETMVTTTADVTKANDS
-1043 TRSPT
+1043 RT
-1048 VDSTQ
+1048 VAS
-1053 SNESLPALTTVRLL
+1053 SIRLL

-1072 ITNRS
+1072 IGNHL
-1077 CASQDTCRSGNY
+1077 CASQETCSAGNY
-1089 TFSLP
+1089 TYSLP
-1094 LSKYSPLTGSLTLE
+1094 LSKYSSLSGRMTLE
-1108 LNSSSAVSVNFCET
+1108 VNSTFPVSVNLCESSAGKNCAT
-1122 SKGQSCQETVT
+1122 SVT
-1133 DTTPTNQS
+1133 SSASEDRS
-1141 CPQASG
+1141 CPQVSG
-1147 VCVKQVSST
+1147 VCAVPAPSSY
-1156 SHLWTLQLL
+1156 HLWSLQVY
-1165 PFQDFTFHI
+1165 PSQDFSFHL
-1174 RVSPPGGS
+1174 RVSPAEAS
-1182 GCYDLSLDSSQV
+1182 GCYDFTVDISQV
-1194 TDYYFRFYRLCD
+1194 TDYYFNFYRLCD

>member
-1 MQESICHLNHPKD
+1 MEVVDETEAL
-14 PSGRKGFT
+14 
-22 KNNLKKNFLEDQ
+22 
-34 GILSPVLVGGRL
+34 
-46 ERPQRERF
+46 QRFFE
-54 GTSKPPENPVKA
+54 G
-66 LEVEKAIQDL
+66 
-76 FMKDVIGLPLQEER
+76 
-90 KGWYSDQN
+90 
-98 DHDQSEAVQK
+98 
-108 DKDPHCTRIL
+108 
-118 DHPGIYG
+118 
-125 SGSTSDTVDKVAL
+125 
-138 EASSEMVPISL
+138 
-149 EQKSSRWHDI
+149 HDI
-159 NGALEPSN
+159 NGALEPS

-173 EDYISKED
+173 EEYISKED

-189 IANSASYASPQPCGS
+189 IPPSSSYANSGQPCS
-204 TGMHLPSVIANV
+204 SATVHLPGVISNI
-216 GHPGLISSGGVHHP
+216 GHAGTSSSGGILHM
-230 GQQMAVRPGL
+230 GQQMPVRPGM
-240 GGTCGAPT
+240 GGTCGGP
-248 YPTHLN
+248 PFQSHLG
-254 CNNNNAMLTP
+254 CNNSAMVNP
-264 KGYPGPMCMSGP
+264 KGYPVPTMCMSGP

-318 MTPENMC
+318 MTPENIC
-325 HITQPSRLEH
+325 HITTSRLEH
-335 PPPPHLQ
+335 PPPSHLQ

-362 YLKVESLMP
+362 YLKVESMMP
-371 PYPPLGP
+371 QYSSLGP
-378 GMPPT
+378 GIPPA
-383 DMHQVQQSQMLHQ
+383 DLHHVQQSQMLHQ
-396 LLQQQHGAELPV
+396 LLQQQHGAELPM

-414 KHSDSPTNT
+414 KHSDSPN
-423 LRDPIPNGGMVKQ
+423 LRDQVSNG
-436 EPGLMQDNDSLN
+436 GLMQDNDSLN

-460 WQPHQQSKWVPLYDG
+460 WQPHQQNKWIALYDS

-525 KTPEGILPIECFY
+525 KTPDGILPLECFF

-570 TLSLPPDQVTKVTVG
+570 TLSLPTDQVTKVTVG

-611 LVVALQVQAQAQ
+611 LVVALQVQAQNQ

-628 AQSSE
+628 AQASE
-633 RIIVRASNPGQF
+633 RIIVRVTAKGLEKGASNPGQF

-653 QRGQLPD
+653 QRGQLSD

-666 RIGINMERPD
+666 RIGINTERPD

-699 KEAIEEVDTT
+699 KEDIEEVDTT

-725 KPEFASTVGLDDQAE
+725 KPEFASTVGLDDTAE

-758 SGDVVC
+758 TGDVVC

-816 RRLDSMKSTNSHTGS
+816 RRFDSMKSSNSHTG

-838 SVPYKQR
+838 SIPYKQR
-845 PPKVMGKAVPGPA
+845 PSKVVGKTVPSSS
-858 DHSCVSQRFLQA
+858 DQSCVSQRFLQA

-895 SEDDLLDMDG
+895 NEDDLLDIDG
-905 SSQNFDTTQLKSS
+905 ALASPGTCTLTFFRQTRLTLPFALCTRSSQNFDTTQLRSS
-918 TTPSPEITKSSGWLH
+918 TTPPLQATESTDWLH
-933 DPDPSLTINLCLTP
+933 NPNHSLTIDLCVKP
-947 PCDAVCC
+947 PCIAVCC
-954 SHYLTTASTIATSKT
+954 SNPHSVSSAPAITSAKNASR
-969 LPDPAETMS
+969 AETS
-978 ATDSAPPATI
+978 VTDNASSATI

-993 RFLEKNSKI
+993 RFLDKSQNH
-1002 LQNLPRPVSSPPA
+1002 LQTAPRPVSPPPP
-1015 YTQGKTKHSP
+1015 YTQSKTKHSP
-1025 NSLPGQDSRNK
+1025 NSLPGQDLRNR
-1036 RSLEEES
+1036 RSVEEES
-1043 TRSPT
+1043 I
-1048 VDSTQ
+1048 STTTTGITHE
-1053 SNESLPALTTVRLL
+1053 NESRASISSIRLL

-1072 ITNRS
+1072 ITDKL
-1077 CASQDTCRSGNY
+1077 CASQDTCSAGNY

-1094 LSKYSPLTGSLTLE
+1094 LSKYSSLTGSLTLE
-1108 LNSSSAVSVNFCET
+1108 LNSSVPVSVNLCET
-1122 SKGQSCQETVT
+1122 TAGKACDTPVTRIASEIQSC
-1133 DTTPTNQS
+1133 S
-1141 CPQASG
+1141 
-1147 VCVKQVSST
+1147 QVSGACTQPVPS
-1156 SHLWTLQLL
+1156 SHHLWSLQLV
-1165 PFQDFTFHI
+1165 PSQDFTFHLQ
-1174 RVSPPGGS
+1174 VSPPGTA
-1182 GCYDLSLDSSQV
+1182 GCYDISVDSTQV
-1194 TDYYFRFYRLCD
+1194 TDYYFSFYRLCN